1 MKRKYLLIS
10 IILLVALPCL
20 YYVKAWV
27 TPDDRSPR
35 RDSDASAPIRSEK
48 VLPKTETG
56 YQRII
61 SLAPSITEVFFA
73 LGLGD
78 RVIGV
83 TTFCDFPA
91 EARSKERVGGYYD
104 TSYEAIL
111 SLQPDLVIVLT
122 EHEKQRESLT
132 EMGIPLL
139 VLDQR
144 DIRGIMDSILTIGR
158 MFARD
163 AEAGALVSDITAR
176 MKRIEERI
184 RGLPR
189 PRVMVCIGRAIGT
202 GMLEDVFIC
211 GRKGFY
217 HEMLTLAGGINVYD
231 GPSLQYPSV
240 TGEGIT
246 RMNPEVI
253 IEIIPDLIDQGWN
266 EEVVVREWHQ
276 LKGVDAVKNKRI
288 YILGDDHVATPGPR
302 FILTLE
308 QMARVL
314 HPEVRWNE

>member
-1 MKRKYLLIS
+1 MRRAYLV
-10 IILLVALPCL
+10 ILLLVLLAAIGIMIRTGSHHTAPGTRECQKDGEWIDAEA
-20 YYVKAWV
+20 KAHPAMNYSRV
-27 TPDDRSPR
+27 
-35 RDSDASAPIRSEK
+35 
-48 VLPKTETG
+48 
-56 YQRII
+56 I
-61 SLAPSITEVFFA
+61 SLAPSITEVLFA
-73 LGLGD
+73 LELGD
-78 RVIGV
+78 RVKGV
-83 TTFCDFPA
+83 TTFCDFPP
-91 EARSKERVGGYYD
+91 EAQTKEKVGGYYD

-122 EHEKQRESLT
+122 EHEKQRKSLT

-139 VLDQR
+139 VVDQR
-144 DIRGIMDSILTIGR
+144 DTRGILDSILTIGR
-158 MFARD
+158 MFGIEEKAC
-163 AEAGALVSDITAR
+163 ALVSAITTK
-176 MKRIEERI
+176 MGRIGKRI

-189 PRVMVCIGRAIGT
+189 PRVMVCIGRTIGT

-217 HEMLTLAGGINVYD
+217 HEMLTLAGGVNVYD

-253 IEIIPDLIDQGWN
+253 IEIIPDLVDQGWN
-266 EEVVVREWHQ
+266 EEKVKSEWHQ
-276 LKGVDAVKNKRI
+276 LKGIDAVKNKRI

-314 HPEVRWNE
+314 HPTVDWDE